1 MADDKNPTTQ
11 NGNGN
16 GNGAG
21 DRPTWLPENFK
32 TPEDFANSYK
42 ELETWKGERSK
53 DLETLNAYKQ
63 WGDPATLESRLTN
76 YIQQQVAEA
85 KAAAAAGDRQGAKD
99 ANANAEDALAKLSSL
114 DPNDAALL
122 EKHLGS
128 RLEKQMREQIE
139 GYWKQAQG
147 QIQGYDQRF
156 DLLNKALEIKLS
168 NPSLD
173 LNQIWAEM
181 AKLASGGPDALMKA
195 AMNSI
200 LAPKQQEKALADGI
214 AAERAKWD
222 QEQANKRTEV
232 LNGPTV
238 LGETLKLRDKPHGA
252 DAIKREVLSKF
263 LSEGKI
269 TPDQL

>member
-1 MADDKNPTTQ
+1 
-11 NGNGN
+11 
-16 GNGAG
+16 
-21 DRPTWLPENFK
+21 
-32 TPEDFANSYK
+32 
-42 ELETWKGERSK
+42 
-53 DLETLNAYKQ
+53 
-63 WGDPATLESRLTN
+63 
-76 YIQQQVAEA
+76 
-85 KAAAAAGDRQGAKD
+85 
-99 ANANAEDALAKLSSL
+99 
-114 DPNDAALL
+114 
-122 EKHLGS
+122 
-128 RLEKQMREQIE
+128 MREQIE

-200 LAPKQQEKALADGI
+200 LSPEQQKKAVTEAV

-232 LNGPTV
+232 LNGSTV
-238 LGETLKLRDKPHGA
+238 LGEHLKTKDRPRGA
-252 DAIKREVLSKF
+252 DEIKKSVLSKF

-269 TPDQL
+269 SPDQL